1 MTERTLV
8 PTLALIVSITLSAV
22 LTAFATDN
30 RYPSATMGAAGDV
43 VDAAVNDK
51 VVSAL
56 QTDPGLVGS
65 KLAVVTHSGI
75 VTLTGTV
82 PNESILQRT
91 LELASNIRGVR
102 EVRSSLIVEP
112 IQ

>member
-1 MTERTLV
+1 MSERTLV
-8 PTLALIVSITLSAV
+8 PTLALIVSITLSVA

-30 RYPSATMGAAGDV
+30 RNPAASMGAAGDV
-43 VDAAVNDK
+43 VDTALNEK
-51 VVSAL
+51 VISAL

-82 PNESILQRT
+82 PNESVLRRT
-91 LELASNIRGVR
+91 LELASNVRGVR
-102 EVRSSLIVEP
+102 EVRSSLVIEP
-112 IQ
+112 VQ